1 MESIVESLKRQRE
14 QVLHSSDEE
23 VLRRHMSLL
32 EIAVIS
38 LHNRLVNRMASA
50 SERFR
55 SSGAIL
61 AMGNLG
67 RGVLGPQDPVSL
79 LWLRTETFPW
89 DETAQQEITA
99 PLMEAGWRVSLRCAT
114 IPELLDEVES
124 RLAFFFELL
133 DARYLSGNRQ
143 LISELDH
150 ALGDFIAGHQQVL
163 FDHLY
168 AGIRGRHARFSRAED
183 WLEPDVLE
191 SPGALKDIDSI
202 RYAARVL
209 LDVRCFD
216 DAIFQGYLTRK
227 EVDRLQS
234 AEKKLLKWLNLLRAV
249 KGDRHSVLDFQV
261 QAVLAEK
268 LGYSG
273 RSGFLPV
280 ESFMQE
286 VHETLHEV
294 FCVSSEFCE
303 RLQETGKIGTVP
315 ATSSGEKVRLEE
327 GVTLLDGRLHVDPAR
342 YEPTAA
348 NVIRLYSLAAR
359 HRAGFSSAT
368 RRWLHHHRS
377 VVETAAGDPDVQ
389 EAFLDLLDADDP
401 HVAVIRRF
409 YNDGFL
415 RALVPETALVHALV
429 QHDAFHVYPVHEHH
443 LRTLREIKRLRAGEY
458 REEEP
463 ELTVL
468 AQETSDSRWLSLAA
482 LFHDIGK
489 HVGSRH
495 AKHGADMFPLIARRL
510 GLSPEGTDLV
520 TFLIRHHLL
529 LMDTASMRDLGDMEL
544 LVQCARSI
552 GEPERLHLLMILS
565 FADMMAT
572 GPRAAQKWRET
583 PVYELYRRLA
593 DLLEKGE
600 PGEDVLAER
609 VQRLKDAVYEKVADV
624 VDRARLEEHFRDL
637 APRYV
642 LTSSPEAVARH
653 LRLEMELGPEA
664 DAFVWAVHKENGGV
678 EITVLSRE
686 IPGFLA
692 KVAGILSL
700 HELDIR
706 DARIFTKKN
715 GVMILVFR
723 CRFVSP
729 ASSEPDWALV
739 RTDLRR
745 LLEGRLALDYRI
757 AFHAATKGVARP
769 QPLIPSPSRVL
780 VDNDSAKEYT
790 IVEVYTMDRPGLL
803 YTITRTLQDLQVR
816 VHVAKITTKVDQ
828 VADIF
833 YIKNHRGEKVTDR
846 DQVEELRRALLFYL
860 DGPSPVAS

>member
-14 QVLHSSDEE
+14 QVLLSTDEE

-38 LHNRLVNRMASA
+38 LHNRLVNRMASE

-67 RGVLGPQDPVSL
+67 RGVLGPQDPVTL

-99 PLMEAGWRVSLRCAT
+99 PLMEAGWRVSLSCAT
-114 IPELLDEVES
+114 IPEVLEMAES

-143 LISELDH
+143 LMSELDH
-150 ALGDFIAGHQQVL
+150 ALDDFISGHQQVL

-168 AGIRGRHARFSRAED
+168 EGIRGRHARFSMAED

-227 EVDRLQS
+227 EVDRLQN
-234 AEKKLLKWLNLLRAV
+234 AEKKLLKWLHLLRTV

-261 QAVLAEK
+261 QEILAEK

-303 RLQETGKIGTVP
+303 RLQETGKIGSMP
-315 ATSSGEKVRLEE
+315 PPSGDRVVLEE
-327 GVTLLDGRLHVDPAR
+327 GVALLDGRLHVDPSR
-342 YEPTAA
+342 YEATAA

-377 VVETAAGDPDVQ
+377 VVETAAGDPGVQ
-389 EAFLDLLDADDP
+389 EAFLDLLASDDGNL
-401 HVAVIRRF
+401 AVIRRF

-463 ELTVL
+463 EVTAL
-468 AQETSDSRWLSLAA
+468 AQETTEPRWLSLAA

-520 TFLIRHHLL
+520 TFLIRNHLL

-544 LVQCARSI
+544 LVQCARTI
-552 GEPERLHLLMILS
+552 GDPEKLHLLMVLS

-583 PVYELYRRLA
+583 PVHELYQRLA

-600 PGEDVLAER
+600 PGEDILAER
-609 VQRLKDAVYEKVADV
+609 IQRLKEAVYEKVADL
-624 VDRARLEEHFRDL
+624 VDRSRLEEHFRDL

-653 LRLEMELGPEA
+653 LRLEMDLGPEP
-664 DAFVWAVHKENGGV
+664 DAFVWEVQKENGGV
-678 EITVLSRE
+678 DITVLSRE
-686 IPGFLA
+686 IPGFLSKA
-692 KVAGILSL
+692 AGILTL
-700 HELDIR
+700 HDLDIR

-723 CRFVSP
+723 CRFVSQTP
-729 ASSEPDWALV
+729 AEPDWGLV
-739 RTDLRR
+739 RADLRR

-757 AFHAATKGVARP
+757 AFHAATKGTARP
-769 QPLIPSPSRVL
+769 QTLIPSPSRVL
-780 VDNDSAKEYT
+780 VDNESAREYT

-816 VHVAKITTKVDQ
+816 IYVAKITTKIDQ

-860 DGPSPVAS
+860 DGPSRAAS

>member
-38 LHNRLVNRMASA
+38 LHNRLVNRMASE

-67 RGVLGPQDPVSL
+67 RGVLGPQDPVTL

-89 DETAQQEITA
+89 DETVQQEITA
-99 PLMEAGWRVSLRCAT
+99 PLAEAGWQVNLRCAT
-114 IPELLDEVES
+114 IPELLQLAES
-124 RLAFFFELL
+124 QLAFFFELL

-143 LISELDH
+143 LMSELDH
-150 ALGDFIAGHQQVL
+150 ALDDFIAEHQQAL

-168 AGIRGRHARFSRAED
+168 AGIRGRHGRFSRAED

-227 EVDRLQS
+227 EVDRLQG
-234 AEKKLLKWLNLLRAV
+234 AEKKMLKWLNLLRAV

-261 QAVLAEK
+261 QEILAEK

-286 VHETLHEV
+286 VHEVLHEV

-303 RLQETGKIGTVP
+303 RLQETGKIGGAP
-315 ATSSGEKVRLEE
+315 PQSGDRIWVEE
-327 GVTLLDGRLHVDPAR
+327 GISLRDGRLHVDPAR

-377 VVETAAGDPDVQ
+377 VAETAAGDPGVQ
-389 EAFLDLLDADDP
+389 EAFLDLLVSDDA

-443 LRTLREIKRLRAGEY
+443 LRALREIKRLQAGEY

-463 ELTVL
+463 ELTVV
-468 AQETSDSRWLSLAA
+468 AQETTETRWLLLAA

-510 GLSPEGTDLV
+510 GLSPEGSDLV
-520 TFLIRHHLL
+520 TFLIRNHLL

-544 LVQCARSI
+544 LVQVARSI
-552 GEPERLHLLMILS
+552 GDPEKLDLLMLLS

-572 GPRAAQKWRET
+572 GPRAVQKWRET
-583 PVYELYRRLA
+583 PVHELYQRLV

-600 PGEDVLAER
+600 PGEALLAER
-609 VQRLKDAVYEKVADV
+609 IERLKEAVYERVADL

-653 LRLEMELGPEA
+653 LRLEMELGTEP
-664 DAFVWAVHKENGGV
+664 DAFVWEVEKDNGGV
-678 EITVLSRE
+678 EINVLSRE

-700 HELDIR
+700 HDLDIR

-723 CRFVSP
+723 CRFVAPTSE
-729 ASSEPDWALV
+729 EPDWASV
-739 RTDLRR
+739 RADLRR

-757 AFHAATKGVARP
+757 AFHAATRGAARP

-780 VDNDSAKEYT
+780 VDNVSATEYT

-803 YTITRTLQDLQVR
+803 YTITRTLQDLQVSI
-816 VHVAKITTKVDQ
+816 HVAKITTKVDQ

-833 YIKNHRGEKVTDR
+833 YIKNPHGEKVTDR
-846 DQVEELRRALLFYL
+846 EQVEELRRALLFYL
-860 DGPSPVAS
+860 DGPSRLAP

>member
-1 MESIVESLKRQRE
+1 MESIVDSLKKQRE
-14 QVLHSSDEE
+14 QVLHSSDDE

-38 LHNRLVNRMASA
+38 LHNRLVNRMASE

-55 SSGAIL
+55 SSGAIV
-61 AMGNLG
+61 AMGHLG

-99 PLMEAGWRVSLRCAT
+99 PLVEAGWRVSLRCAT
-114 IPELLDEVES
+114 IPELLEEAASQV
-124 RLAFFFELL
+124 AFFFELL

-143 LISELDH
+143 LIGELDH
-150 ALGDFIAGHQQVL
+150 ALDDFIAGRQQVL
-163 FDHLY
+163 FNHLY
-168 AGIRGRHARFSRAED
+168 TGIRGRHARFSRAED

-191 SPGALKDIDSI
+191 SPGALKDIDAI

-227 EVDRLQS
+227 EVDRLQG

-249 KGDRHSVLDFQV
+249 RGDRQSVLDFQV
-261 QAVLAEK
+261 QEILAEK

-280 ESFMQE
+280 ESLMQE
-286 VHETLHEV
+286 VHETLHDV

-303 RLQETGKIGTVP
+303 RLQETGKIEGTP
-315 ATSSGEKVRLEE
+315 APSGEPVHVEE
-327 GVTLLDGRLHVDPAR
+327 GVSLLSGRLHVDPAR

-359 HRAGFSSAT
+359 HGAGFSSAS

-377 VVETAAGDPDVQ
+377 VVETAAADPGVQ
-389 EAFLDLLDADDP
+389 EAFLDLLASDDS
-401 HVAVIRRF
+401 HLSVIRRF

-443 LRTLREIKRLRAGEY
+443 LRTLREIKRLQAGEY
-458 REEEP
+458 RDEEP

-468 AQETSDSRWLSLAA
+468 AQETAGNRWLLLAA

-495 AKHGADMFPLIARRL
+495 AKHGADMFPVMAQRL

-544 LVQCARSI
+544 LVQCARTV
-552 GEPERLHLLMILS
+552 GDPEKLHLLMVLS

-572 GPRAAQKWRET
+572 GPRAVQKWRET
-583 PVYELYRRLA
+583 PVRELYQRLA

-600 PGEDVLAER
+600 PGEEILAER
-609 VQRLKDAVYEKVADV
+609 VQRLKEAVYERVADL
-624 VDRARLEEHFRDL
+624 VDRSRLEEHFRDM

-653 LRLEMELGPEA
+653 LRLEMELGPGP
-664 DAFVWAVHKENGGV
+664 DAFVWEVEKENGGV
-678 EITVLSRE
+678 EITVVSRE
-686 IPGFLA
+686 MPGFLA
-692 KVAGILSL
+692 KSAGILTL
-700 HELDIR
+700 HDLDIR

-729 ASSEPDWALV
+729 SAVEPDWAV
-739 RTDLRR
+739 VQADLRR

-757 AFHAATKGVARP
+757 AFHAATRGATRP
-769 QPLIPSPSRVL
+769 HPLIPSPSRVL

-803 YTITRTLQDLQVR
+803 YTITRTLLDLQVR
-816 VHVAKITTKVDQ
+816 IYVAKITTKVDQ

-846 DQVEELRRALLFYL
+846 EQVEELRRALLFYL
-860 DGPSPVAS
+860 DGPSRAAL